1 MILKRVLIAYCLFLT
16 TLTSAQDTGK
26 LSVQVDG
33 FTSYKGYVEI
43 AIYKNS
49 KGFPSKNKFAYKR
62 FRIQTSKLKEAAF
75 TTQLPFGSYAIAIYQ
90 DANGNE
96 KLDTNFFGIPKE
108 KTGVS
113 NNSNANSLPSFYEAK
128 FKFSAKKTILVN
140 LH

>member
-16 TLTSAQDTGK
+16 TLTSAQDYGK
-26 LSVQVDG
+26 LIVEVDG
-33 FTSYKGYVEI
+33 ITSYKGYVDI

-62 FRIQTSKLKEAAF
+62 FRIKTIELKNASF
-75 TTQLPFGSYAIAIYQ
+75 TTQLPFGTYAIAIYQ
-90 DANGNE
+90 DANGNK

-113 NNSNANSLPSFYEAK
+113 NNSNSNSLPSFYDAK
-128 FKFSAKKTILVN
+128 LEVLAKKTIHIN

>member
-62 FRIQTSKLKEAAF
+62 FRIQTSKLKETAF

-113 NNSNANSLPSFYEAK
+113 NNSNGNSLPSFYEAK

-140 LH
+140 LN

>member
-1 MILKRVLIAYCLFLT
+1 MILKRMLIAYCLFLT
-16 TLTSAQDTGK
+16 TLTSAQDTGE
-26 LSVQVDG
+26 LIVQVDG
-33 FTSYKGYVEI
+33 ITSYKGYVEI

-62 FRIQTSKLKEAAF
+62 FRIKTIELKNTSF
-75 TTQLPFGSYAIAIYQ
+75 TTQLSFGTYAIAIYQ
-90 DANGNE
+90 DANENE

-113 NNSNANSLPSFYEAK
+113 NNATSNSLPSFYEAK
-128 FKFSAKKTILVN
+128 FKFLAKKTIHIN